1 MKNIPQRC
9 FTAVLACFFYSANV
23 MAGCNLDRLMGLS
36 YQSAHAILKFDQ
48 PYAGVPDR
56 YIFVSGDKA
65 CRGYKTLSG
74 AVVRIVFLS
83 NQLVQIEVRERSR
96 KSQRKRVLAN
106 WAESNY
112 GVKSGKPVGY
122 FSNEPN
128 AQWHWEISSAVITYS
143 IVTTELEII
152 EYVQIQSTVHEEL
165 FSRFGSQLDKQ

>member
-9 FTAVLACFFYSANV
+9 FAAVLACFFYSANV
-23 MAGCNLDRLMGLS
+23 MAACNIDRLMGLS

-65 CRGYKTLSG
+65 CRGYLSG

-83 NQLVQIEVRERSR
+83 NQIVEIEVRKRSR
-96 KSQRKRVLAN
+96 KSQRKRVLAK

-128 AQWHWEISSAVITYS
+128 AQWHWETSSAVITYS